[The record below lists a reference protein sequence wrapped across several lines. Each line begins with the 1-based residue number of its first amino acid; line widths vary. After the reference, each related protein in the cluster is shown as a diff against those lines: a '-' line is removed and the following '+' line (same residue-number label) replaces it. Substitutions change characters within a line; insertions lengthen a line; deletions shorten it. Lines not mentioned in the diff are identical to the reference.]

1 MFFFMNRNLIILVSL
16 LSLKNNP
23 EYYVWNQHW
32 IQNYLIQGCPNTL
45 IYIKSKSFFYL
56 VRDFSNIFFFLKH
69 DLKNIGK
76 VVHVFYFTSKTATTS
91 HWLYKAL
98 YESIAVERG
107 VVGCDRPPT
116 PHPPPLL
123 PFEMCPFF
131 KKQETKVMRNWG
143 KLCES
148 GGYFYVEPEER
159 KQKNKYSWLMF
170 LACHVRVSEWIHAP

>member
-32 IQNYLIQGCPNTL
+32 IQNYLIQGSPNTL

-69 DLKNIGK
+69 DLKNIDK

-98 YESIAVERG
+98 YESMAVERG
-107 VVGCDRPPT
+107 VVGCDPPPT
-116 PHPPPLL
+116 PHPPPSSFWNVSLFQKARNKSNEKLGKTMWKWWLL
-123 PFEMCPFF
+123 LCRTRR
-131 KKQETKVMRNWG
+131 KKTK
-143 KLCES
+143 K
-148 GGYFYVEPEER
+148 
-159 KQKNKYSWLMF
+159 
-170 LACHVRVSEWIHAP
+170 